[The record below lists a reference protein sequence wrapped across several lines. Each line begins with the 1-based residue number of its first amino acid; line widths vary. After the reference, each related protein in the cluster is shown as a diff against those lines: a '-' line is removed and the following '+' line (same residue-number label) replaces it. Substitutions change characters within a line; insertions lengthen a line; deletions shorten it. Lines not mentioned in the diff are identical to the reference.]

1 MILFSLIY
9 IYKCHVHFVFILKK
23 KNIYNMQID
32 VAKVFLN
39 EPCEMCWCLQYCSR
53 LHRVT
58 MDEAKEV
65 HTTLRT
71 AAGIFKFVKVLL
83 VVVIVLKWFVLNSC

>member
-32 VAKVFLN
+32 VVKVFLN
-39 EPCEMCWCLQYCSR
+39 EPCEMCWLPS
-53 LHRVT
+53 
-58 MDEAKEV
+58 
-65 HTTLRT
+65 
-71 AAGIFKFVKVLL
+71 ILL
-83 VVVIVLKWFVLNSC
+83 SSPQGYYG